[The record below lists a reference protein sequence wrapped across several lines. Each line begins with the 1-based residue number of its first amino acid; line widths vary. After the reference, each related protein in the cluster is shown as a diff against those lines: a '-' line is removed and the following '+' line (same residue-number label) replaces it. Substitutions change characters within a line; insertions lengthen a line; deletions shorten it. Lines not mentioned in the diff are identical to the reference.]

1 MNNHC
6 ESGTI
11 TVSRE
16 RSLWV
21 GNDHC
26 ESETITVS
34 RERSLWVGN
43 DHCESGT
50 ITVSRE
56 RSLWVR
62 NDHCESITSKQAST
76 TRNTARTESVHHYS
90 CLLIYIYIYIYWY
103 LLQWRIDG
111 WSSCNFGGSFTGPFE
126 PSQNMFCGDGPGIK
140 LVWCVIGRS
149 CFGHQDWWNCC
160 TKEDA
165 NGKWKRWL
173 FFCILLHFYFRFIL
187 YDLYDTLLCRC
198 CVHCTNIY
206 IYVQNTCCGPSIP
219 FYRQSVCVVESVQN
233 TCCGP
238 SIPFYRQSVCVV
250 ESVQNTCCGPSIPG
264 PSPRSRGSARP
275 KTASSLILRGHV

>member
-1 MNNHC
+1 MLLF
-6 ESGTI
+6 TY
-11 TVSRE
+11 TVGWMTVFLSVIIHIWISVWFIQWLQRE
-16 RSLWV
+16 
-21 GNDHC
+21 H
-26 ESETITVS
+26 EQ
-34 RERSLWVGN
+34 
-43 DHCESGT
+43 
-50 ITVSRE
+50 
-56 RSLWVR
+56 SLWVR

-238 SIPFYRQSVCVV
+238 SITFYRQSNEQVTHTWLTATRQKTCLVYDVC
-250 ESVQNTCCGPSIPG
+250 
-264 PSPRSRGSARP
+264 
-275 KTASSLILRGHV
+275 SSWCVL

>member
-1 MNNHC
+1 MIH
-6 ESGTI
+6 
-11 TVSRE
+11 TVTAT
-16 RSLWV
+16 WTW
-21 GNDHC
+21 
-26 ESETITVS
+26 TITVS

-50 ITVSRE
+50 ITVSQE
-56 RSLWVR
+56 RSLWV
-62 NDHCESITSKQAST
+62 NYQQTSVNNTQHST
-76 TRNTARTESVHHYS
+76 HWVCTSLFVPINIY
-90 CLLIYIYIYIYWY
+90 IYIYIYIYWY

-111 WSSCNFGGSFTGPFE
+111 WSSCNFRGSFTGPFE

-206 IYVQNTCCGPSIP
+206 ICPEHMLWAQH
-219 FYRQSVCVVESVQN
+219 
-233 TCCGP
+233 
-238 SIPFYRQSVCVV
+238 
-250 ESVQNTCCGPSIPG
+250 
-264 PSPRSRGSARP
+264 
-275 KTASSLILRGHV
+275 SLL